1 MKTYKLSKARR
12 DALIKKYGKEKK
24 EFRRFN
30 EEKHKLI
37 AYILE
42 LDFETEYKVYYCLL
56 NKYKDSNLYYNYLYN
71 AYLENGDTVE
81 ELNNI
86 AWCISK
92 IAIDIKEGY
101 KLFTKELENL
111 TGVRKTTERKAYF
124 EDCMKAYKLKNVYIK
139 KEVVIDFK
147 SSNLKEPSSVDN
159 YISLEREDL
168 QLLNEY
174 LQKVLTKKQYT
185 YILEFLKG
193 KHSFAYSGKMSQAIK
208 EKLKN
213 DTLLK
218 YLKCD

>member
-12 DALIKKYGKEKK
+12 NALNQKYGKTEDKY
-24 EFRRFN
+24 RRFN

-42 LDFETEYKVYYCLL
+42 LDFETEYKIYYCLL

-71 AYLENGDTVE
+71 AYLENGEEVE
-81 ELNNI
+81 ELKNI

-92 IAIDIKEGY
+92 IAIDIKEAY
-101 KLFTKELENL
+101 KLFSKELENL
-111 TGVRKTTERKAYF
+111 TGVRKTTERKMYF
-124 EDCMKAYKLKNVYIK
+124 EDCTKAYKLKNVYIK

-147 SSNLKEPSSVDN
+147 SSNIKEPSSVDN
-159 YISLEREDL
+159 YIALEKEDIKI
-168 QLLNEY
+168 LNEY
-174 LQKVLTKKQYT
+174 LRKVLTKKQYA
-185 YILEFLKG
+185 YIVEFLKG
-193 KHSFAYSGKMSQAIK
+193 KHSFSYSGKMSKTIK

-218 YLKCD
+218 YLKTD

>member
-1 MKTYKLSKARR
+1 MKIYKLSKARR
-12 DALIKKYGKEKK
+12 DALIQKYGKEKK

-42 LDFETEYKVYYCLL
+42 LDFETEYKTYYCLL

-81 ELNNI
+81 ELKNI

-92 IAIDIKEGY
+92 IAIDIKEAY

-147 SSNLKEPSSVDN
+147 SSNLKEPSIVDD
-159 YISLEREDL
+159 YIALEKEDL
-168 QLLNEY
+168 ELLKQY
-174 LQKVLTKKQYT
+174 LEKTLTKKQYA

-193 KHSFAYSGKMSQAIK
+193 KHSFAQSGKMSQTIK

-218 YLKCD
+218 FLKVD

>member
-1 MKTYKLSKARR
+1 MKTYKLSKSFSN
-12 DALIKKYGKEKK
+12 ALNKKYPRKK

-42 LDFETEYKVYYCLL
+42 LDFETEYKTYYCLI

-71 AYLENGDTVE
+71 AYLENGE
-81 ELNNI
+81 EVDELKNI

-92 IAIDIKEGY
+92 IAIDIKEAY

-111 TGVRKTTERKAYF
+111 TGVRKTTERKLYF

-147 SSNLKEPSSVDN
+147 SSNLKEPYQVDN

-168 QLLNEY
+168 KLLNEY
-174 LQKVLTKKQYT
+174 LRRVLTKKQYA
-185 YILEFLKG
+185 YIVAFLKG

-213 DTLLK
+213 DSLLK
-218 YLKCD
+218 FLKTD

>member
-12 DALIKKYGKEKK
+12 NALNQKYGKK
-24 EFRRFN
+24 EDKYRRFN

-42 LDFETEYKVYYCLL
+42 LDFETEYKTYYCLL

-81 ELNNI
+81 ELKSI
-86 AWCISK
+86 SWCISK
-92 IAIDIKEGY
+92 IAIDIKEAY

-124 EDCMKAYKLKNVYIK
+124 EDCTKAYKLKNVYIK

-147 SSNLKEPSSVDN
+147 SSNLKEPSSVDS
-159 YISLEREDL
+159 YIALEREDL
-168 QLLNEY
+168 KLLNEY
-174 LQKVLTKKQYT
+174 LRKVLTKKQYT

-193 KHSFAYSGKMSQAIK
+193 KHSFAQSGKMSQTIK

-213 DTLLK
+213 DSLLK
-218 YLKCD
+218 YLKTD